1 MAMNW
6 TSTID
11 HEQGQGDDALM
22 IANGSALVVAHRSKS
37 GASGW
42 SVLIR

>member
-6 TSTID
+6 TSTI
-11 HEQGQGDDALM
+11 ATNRARVTMPLM

>member
-1 MAMNW
+1 M
-6 TSTID
+6 
-11 HEQGQGDDALM
+11 ALM

>member
-6 TSTID
+6 ISTMPTNMARVTM
-11 HEQGQGDDALM
+11 ALM
-22 IANGSALVVAHRSKS
+22 MANGRALVVAHRSKS